1 MPLKHYSVLKGRPV
15 DLRRG
20 SGASPH
26 FQVLVVDDTER
37 YRIAINVQSQD
48 GSEVLFYVNPHF
60 SHHMLEQLAELETG
74 MHPVPSRPGGIA
86 LDYIRGNL
94 FQPQQMVPL
103 PIQTPGPDNDLNE
116 KIGMYVQRAMSDE
129 EAMIF
134 AFGEPWGPE
143 AHKRDNYFGFL
154 PGRGI
159 HDIHMNQGNPP
170 GRFAQDNGPWQ
181 DGGLIFQFP
190 RQNQWV
196 AVFLKFA
203 TQAWHTDDDTA
214 DALDLAGSG
223 PPSDAEAEARTPGI
237 ILPTHVPTVDRPDG
251 LVRIIAALVNDVRT
265 PERETVMLLNTSHQ
279 DVSLE
284 HWALAD
290 KMKAKTSLSGTIP
303 AGATC
308 TIEVKPPMALSNKGG
323 IISLLDSRG
332 VKVHGVSYTREQAS
346 HPGMT
351 IAF

>member
-1 MPLKHYSVLKGRPV
+1 MALKHYSVLKGRPV
-15 DLRRG
+15 DLRQG
-20 SGASPH
+20 SGTSPH

-48 GSEVLFYVNPHF
+48 GSEVLFYVDPHF
-60 SHHMLEQLAELETG
+60 NHPMLEQLAELDAGIHKVRSE
-74 MHPVPSRPGGIA
+74 PGGIA
-86 LDYIRGNL
+86 LDFIRGNL

-116 KIGMYVQRAMSDE
+116 KIGMYVQRAMADE

-143 AHKRDNYFGFL
+143 AKKRDNYFGFL

-170 GRFAQDNGPWQ
+170 GRFARDNGPWQ
-181 DGGLIFQFP
+181 DGGLIFKFP
-190 RQNQWV
+190 KQNQWV
-196 AVFLKFA
+196 GIFLKFA
-203 TQAWHTDDDTA
+203 TQAWHTDDQTGTV
-214 DALDLAGSG
+214 LDLAGSG
-223 PPSDAEAEARTPGI
+223 PPSDAATRRPGVI
-237 ILPTHVPTVDRPDG
+237 PPVHVPTVDLPDG
-251 LVRIIAALVNDVRT
+251 LVRIVAALVNDT
-265 PERETVMLLNTSHQ
+265 QSPERETVTLLNTSHQ

-284 HWALAD
+284 RWALAD
-290 KMKAKTSLSGTIP
+290 KMKAKIPLSGTIP
-303 AGATC
+303 AGGTRL
-308 TIEVKPPMALSNKGG
+308 IEVSAPMTLSNKGG